1 MNPGAEFTD
10 WQGGHAGVLFADV
23 VELLTPRTVAERDLG
38 LSDLDVLRQAVARG
52 ALVVLQLLD
61 REILRR
67 KRRLFPAGGS
77 DSHELYTRDPV
88 CGRPRA
94 DAGGAPRRAAGGT
107 GLICASAKSP

>member
-1 MNPGAEFTD
+1 VNPGAEFTD

-23 VELLTPRTVAERDLG
+23 VELLTPRTVADRDLG

-77 DSHELYTRDPV
+77 DSHELYTQATLFVGARARTLETLREGLLT
-88 CGRPRA
+88 GRV
-94 DAGGAPRRAAGGT
+94 
-107 GLICASAKSP
+107 

>member
-77 DSHELYTRDPV
+77 DGHELYTRATLFV
-88 CGRPRA
+88 GARARTLEALREGLLAGRV
-94 DAGGAPRRAAGGT
+94 
-107 GLICASAKSP
+107 